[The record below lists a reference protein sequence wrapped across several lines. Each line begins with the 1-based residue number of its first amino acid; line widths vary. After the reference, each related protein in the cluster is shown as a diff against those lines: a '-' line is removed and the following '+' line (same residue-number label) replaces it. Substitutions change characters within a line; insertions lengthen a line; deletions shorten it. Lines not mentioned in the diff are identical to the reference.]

1 MGLVKITII
10 ESQQNLNGNRKLL
23 LGFVRAF
30 YEDMMNKSG
39 GERDLNGGR
48 MFATAIRLGERHP
61 LWLHST
67 HGMDYLINLHSPNK
81 ANTQREYHPS

>member
-48 MFATAIRLGERHP
+48 MFATAIRLGRKTPP
-61 LWLHST
+61 LAS
-67 HGMDYLINLHSPNK
+67 
-81 ANTQREYHPS
+81 